1 MLART
6 ALRLI
11 TVAALAGTP
20 DARPTIAADRVDD
33 SRLADLAPESVPDD
47 GLPVIVVICDD
58 DDGEAFSDQNGGPP
72 FDRMI
77 DLNIEM
83 AIASRVQYVDPN
95 DPAASVYVV
104 EAPDTDARL
113 EASLDFLEFQAI
125 RELAIGVSPFAVKF
139 RQLARITHRACHR
152 AASDDGVKIASR
164 LLTLKCRINDD
175 QIEVLDANAPV
186 PAGID
191 ALPEQLRSVAK
202 LLQVGSSG
210 AVTCAALAAKL
221 TQITASL
228 ALEGFDFR
236 ADAGDAVQTEEPDD
250 SEVVVTVDLPQV

>member
-11 TVAALAGTP
+11 TVAALAGTA
-20 DARPTIAADRVDD
+20 DARPTIAAGRVDD

-47 GLPVIVVICDD
+47 GLPVIMVIADD
-58 DDGEAFSDQNGGPP
+58 DDGDAWSEQNGGPP

-83 AIASRVQYVDPN
+83 SIASRVQYVDPD
-95 DPAASVYVV
+95 DPTNSMYVV

-113 EASLDFLEFQAI
+113 EASLDFLEFQTI
-125 RELAIGVSPFAVKF
+125 RELAFGLSPYSIKF
-139 RQLARITHRACHR
+139 RQLARIEHRACHR

-164 LLTLKCRINDD
+164 LLTLRCRINDD
-175 QIEVLDANAPV
+175 AIEVLDALAPAPV
-186 PAGID
+186 GLD
-191 ALPEQLRSVAK
+191 ALPEPLRSVAK
-202 LLQVGSSG
+202 LLPPESSG
-210 AVTCAALAAKL
+210 GVTCAALAAKIAQL
-221 TQITASL
+221 QAGI

-236 ADAGDAVQTEEPDD
+236 ADAGDAVKTVDPDD
-250 SEVVVTVDLPQV
+250 REVVVTIDLPQA